1 MLFALL
7 GLWENLEKKLKIS
20 KFLLALINLALSL
33 LFFLYYTRQ
42 IVQAQEAIMQGL
54 QGVEV
59 LASAEF
65 RAFHSQSERLVKVLV
80 VLQMVLFFVSF
91 RTPKP
96 FAKDEHK
103 AI

>member
-1 MLFALL
+1 
-7 GLWENLEKKLKIS
+7 
-20 KFLLALINLALSL
+20 
-33 LFFLYYTRQ
+33 
-42 IVQAQEAIMQGL
+42 MQGL

-65 RAFHSQSERLVKVLV
+65 RAFHAQSERLVKVLV

-96 FAKDEHK
+96 FVKDRHK